1 MRVRMWIMSG
11 RKRRPPEVHERLV
24 VLVFEQVD

>member
-1 MRVRMWIMSG
+1 MRVRMWITSG
-11 RKRRPPEVHERLV
+11 RKRWPPEVRERPV